1 MPIDANVF
9 TRMVGK
15 VAAAARENCI
25 GPRSIN
31 MDYAVD
37 LADAGEVINVPITAK
52 VPSRPVV
59 PGPTPP
65 GSAQP
70 DAKFAPI
77 ALTDHHE
84 APFTFTDR
92 QLSGLNDPN
101 SWISKQLD
109 ESGRTIANL
118 VDLSIFNLYRSIPHS
133 VGTPGT
139 TPFATNTQAL
149 QDAEQILL
157 TNVAPV
163 GNRKLLI
170 NPFAQANAMGL
181 NVFQNNQAWGDETIR
196 EGKIQRALG
205 YDWGVSQNA
214 PRHTRGLLGGTP
226 LINGVQAIGTT
237 LVATDGW
244 SNNVQV
250 LNQGDI
256 VTFAGDANKYVVTA
270 NVTSNG
276 SGVASIPISNG
287 LSQATPGLLVASV
300 DNAAIT
306 TVASHQVNL
315 ALHPDFA
322 AFACRKLASVK
333 FPGQTTFKTTWSDP
347 ISGLILDIRIVEQHY
362 QTEFSVSCLWG
373 TGIVKPEYGARIMG

>member
-15 VAAAARENCI
+15 VAAAARENCV

-31 MDYAVD
+31 MDYAAE
-37 LADAGEVINVPITAK
+37 LAEAGQTINVPISAK
-52 VPSRPVV
+52 IPARTVT
-59 PGPTPP
+59 PGAVPP

-70 DAKFAPI
+70 DARFAPI
-77 ALTDHHE
+77 DLNFHRE
-84 APFTFTDR
+84 APFTFTEL
-92 QLSGLNDPN
+92 QLSGLDDPN
-101 SWISKQLD
+101 SWISRQLE
-109 ESGRTIANL
+109 ESGRTIANE
-118 VDLSIFNLYRSIPHS
+118 VDVSIFNLYRFVPHS

-149 QDAEQILL
+149 QDAEQVLL

-196 EGKIQRALG
+196 EGKVQRALG

-214 PRHTRGLLGGTP
+214 PRHTRGTLGGTP
-226 LINGVQAIGTT
+226 LTNGAQAIGTT
-237 LVATDGW
+237 LLVTDGW
-244 SNNVQV
+244 TANAAI

-256 VTFAGDANKYVVTA
+256 ITIAGDANKYVVTA
-270 NVTSNG
+270 NV
-276 SGVASIPISNG
+276 VASGTGTANIPISNG
-287 LSQATPGLLVASV
+287 FSQAVPGLLVAAV
-300 DNAAIT
+300 DNAAIA

-315 ALHPDFA
+315 ALHPDFG

-347 ISGLILDIRIVEQHY
+347 TSGLILDIRIVEQHF

-373 TGIVKPEYGARIMG
+373 TGIVKAEYAARVMG